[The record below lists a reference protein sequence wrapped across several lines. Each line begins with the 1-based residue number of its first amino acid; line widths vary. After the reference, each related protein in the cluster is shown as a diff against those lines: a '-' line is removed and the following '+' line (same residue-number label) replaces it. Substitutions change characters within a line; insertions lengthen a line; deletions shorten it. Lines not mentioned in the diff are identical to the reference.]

1 MQIII
6 FAILLGY
13 RVKIRYLKNGQR
25 VIEMEPVKAF

>member
-25 VIEMEPVKAF
+25 VVELEPAREL